1 MHRAFVVPLLVLIA
15 APMGP
20 ATNLLAQERVQT
32 ANGTVEG
39 TSVDGVHAF
48 LGIPFAQP
56 PVGDLRW
63 RPPQPAG
70 SWDGVRQATKFGPR
84 AMQNPVFG
92 DMVFRSD
99 GTSEDC
105 LYLNVW
111 TPTTSPDEP
120 LPVLVYF
127 YGGGFVAGDG
137 SEPRYDGASM
147 ANRGIVALTVNYRLN
162 VFGFMAHPELTE
174 ESPTGSSGNY
184 GLLDQQA
191 ALAWVQENIA
201 AFGGDPNRV
210 TIAGESAGSVS
221 VSAHM
226 VSPLSKHLIAGAIG
240 ESGSLLRTLAP
251 RRLADAEAAGVE
263 FADDLGAESLA
274 ELRAMPAEEILDAT
288 SQSPF
293 RFGLTLDGY
302 FFNHEPVT
310 VFAAGEQ
317 SRVPLLAGWNSLEAG
332 PGMVLRGAEPTVEN
346 YETAVRSV
354 YADNADGLL
363 EVYDADDDAD
373 VTQAATDLAGDMFIG
388 YGTWK
393 WIDLHAR
400 TTDQPV
406 YRYYYTRPRPATRDG
421 NTPAASG
428 AAHAAEIEY
437 AMGNLEA
444 NEVYAWTEDDYAV
457 SETMQG
463 YFANFVKTGDPNGV
477 GLPEWPAVEPG
488 GPAQYMRI
496 DIESRAETEQRRERY
511 LFLDDTLD

>member
-20 ATNLLAQERVQT
+20 ATNLFAQERVET
-32 ANGTVEG
+32 ANGIVEG
-39 TSVDGVHAF
+39 ITVNGVQAF

-63 RPPQPAG
+63 RPPQPAD
-70 SWDGVRQATKFGPR
+70 SWDGVRQTTKFGPR

-105 LYLNVW
+105 LYLNLW

-120 LPVLVYF
+120 LPVLVYL

-147 ANRGIVALTVNYRLN
+147 ANRGIVSLTVNYRLN
-162 VFGFMAHPELTE
+162 VFGFMAHPELTAE
-174 ESPTGSSGNY
+174 DPKGASGNY

-191 ALAWVQENIA
+191 ALAWVKENIT

-210 TIAGESAGSVS
+210 TIAGESAGSIS

-226 VSPLSKHLIAGAIG
+226 VSLLSKGLFAGAIG
-240 ESGSLLRTLAP
+240 ESGSLLGTLAP
-251 RRLADAEAAGVE
+251 RSLADSEAAGVE
-263 FADDLGAESLA
+263 FAASLGAESLA
-274 ELRAMPAEEILDAT
+274 ELRAMPAEEILAAT

-302 FFNHEPVT
+302 FFNQEPAAVL
-310 VFAAGEQ
+310 AAGEQ

-354 YADNADGLL
+354 YADKADGLL
-363 EVYDADDDAD
+363 EVYGVDHDAD

-421 NTPAASG
+421 NTPTASG

-437 AMGNLEA
+437 AMGNLA
-444 NEVYAWTEDDYAV
+444 TNEVYAWSEDDYTV
-457 SETMQG
+457 SETMQS
-463 YFANFVKTGDPNGV
+463 YFANFINTGDPNGE
-477 GLPEWPAVEPG
+477 GLPVWPAVEPS
-488 GPAQYMRI
+488 GPVQYMRI
-496 DIESRAETEQRRERY
+496 DVESGVETERHRERY
-511 LFLDDTLD
+511 LLLDRTSN